1 MNTKKFIIGLL
12 FLIVNLLDRGSDFD
26 DYQKLEIQN
35 VSSITREDLPSEFS
49 DKAYETVDEF
59 IRKTRDLDYEIV
71 LYFDYVTGEVHKC
84 AKGDGNNVKLNFEEN
99 EFKKCN
105 IASIHNHPSSVYSP
119 PSDKNFG
126 ILMRTFED
134 YELIASA
141 KELWI
146 LKAKGVNP
154 IICFDLKDFAE
165 KILES
170 C

>member
-1 MNTKKFIIGLL
+1 MNL
-12 FLIVNLLDRGSDFD
+12 
-26 DYQKLEIQN
+26 
-35 VSSITREDLPSEFS
+35 
-49 DKAYETVDEF
+49 
-59 IRKTRDLDYEIV
+59 
-71 LYFDYVTGEVHKC
+71 
-84 AKGDGNNVKLNFEEN
+84 
-99 EFKKCN
+99 KKCN

>member
-1 MNTKKFIIGLL
+1 
-12 FLIVNLLDRGSDFD
+12 
-26 DYQKLEIQN
+26 
-35 VSSITREDLPSEFS
+35 
-49 DKAYETVDEF
+49 
-59 IRKTRDLDYEIV
+59 
-71 LYFDYVTGEVHKC
+71 
-84 AKGDGNNVKLNFEEN
+84 
-99 EFKKCN
+99 
-105 IASIHNHPSSVYSP
+105 
-119 PSDKNFG
+119 
-126 ILMRTFED
+126 MRNFED